1 MARLT
6 LAERIA
12 RAVEARLGFPITV
25 SLEGDGRR
33 AALVLSGAVDSEAA
47 RRATEDIAAR
57 LAPGRLIENDLDV
70 EPGVPDLSRWEAWE
84 EVEAAVAAAAAVEGE
99 FDLEL
104 DPEPDSADG
113 GGTNGVEAGGGEAGE
128 ATDDA
133 YFPPT
138 DPVVTTDARG
148 RLQVLGGFG
157 ATSMDSVEVEPSAGD
172 ARPGDEAL
180 ADAIRRELREDAL
193 TTDLVV
199 DVAVRRGV
207 AHLRGTVPGVDDAEN
222 AEEVAARVPGV
233 REVVE
238 ALSVADA

>member
-33 AALVLSGAVDSEAA
+33 AALVLSGAVESEAA

-57 LAPGRLIENDLDV
+57 LAPGRRIENDLDV
-70 EPGVPDLSRWEAWE
+70 EPGVPDLSRWD
-84 EVEAAVAAAAAVEGE
+84 EVVAAVAAAGAVEGE
-99 FDLEL
+99 FDLE
-104 DPEPDSADG
+104 PDFADG
-113 GGTNGVEAGGGEAGE
+113 GGTNGVEAGGGEADE
-128 ATDDA
+128 AADDA

-138 DPVVTTDARG
+138 DPVVTTDAHG
-148 RLQVLGGFG
+148 HLQVLGGFG

-193 TTDLVV
+193 TTDLAV

-207 AHLRGTVPGVDDAEN
+207 AFLRGTVPGVDDAEN

-233 REVVE
+233 CEVVE